1 MCKTTDIIDT
11 RLWQKLSVRIH
22 KDSVSKGFWDEDHP
36 LNHYFMLVVCKLCE
50 AIEADR
56 KGRYAKKIVAIDQLY
71 DYAFT
76 IIYETHVK
84 GSVEEGLAD
93 TAMRLLDII
102 ARMGWVIDDIVRPSC
117 VSFRRYGSFPLL
129 CYSITEDLVCREFG
143 NRYAV
148 LWAFYKVLAIAY
160 RFDIDLLEYIELK
173 MRYNKQRPIVTIKD
187 TNTSHK

>member
-11 RLWQKLSVRIH
+11 RLWQKLSARIH
-22 KDSVSKGFWDEDHP
+22 KASLSKGFWDEDQP
-36 LNHYFMLVVCKLCE
+36 LNHCIMLVVCELCE
-50 AIEADR
+50 AIDADR

-71 DYAFT
+71 DHAFP
-76 IIYETHVK
+76 IVYETHIK
-84 GSVEEGLAD
+84 GSVEEELAD

-117 VSFRRYGSFPLL
+117 VSFSNYGSFPLL

-143 NRYAV
+143 DRYAV

-160 RFDIDLLEYIELK
+160 QYDIDLLEYIELK
-173 MRYNKQRPIVTIKD
+173 MRYNKHRPKL
-187 TNTSHK
+187 HGRRY